1 MISRV
6 YAVYFSPAGSTGAV
20 AEHIA
25 GTIAGKC
32 NLPCKVIDFTLP
44 KMRKEQYSFDEN
56 DLVIFGMPTYA
67 GRIPNKVLPFVQT
80 LFEGNGALAVS
91 LVTFGNRSFDS
102 SLTELTEEL
111 SEKGFRVLAASAW
124 VCRHVFSRQ
133 IAAGRPDALDYVKMG
148 VFADEVLRRLH
159 TLDVDRGQCSKE
171 SAEEEWKSPVIR
183 GGEPVAPYYIP
194 KGEDGEP
201 AKFLKAKPLT
211 DTAKCTNCGI
221 CAEVCPMGSVSKENY
236 ADVPGIC
243 IKCQACV
250 LKCPE
255 GAKYW
260 DDAAFLSHVRM
271 LENNYTDRK
280 EPEWY

>member
-1 MISRV
+1 M
-6 YAVYFSPAGSTGAV
+6 
-20 AEHIA
+20 
-25 GTIAGKC
+25 
-32 NLPCKVIDFTLP
+32 
-44 KMRKEQYSFDEN
+44 
-56 DLVIFGMPTYA
+56 
-67 GRIPNKVLPFVQT
+67 
-80 LFEGNGALAVS
+80 
-91 LVTFGNRSFDS
+91 
-102 SLTELTEEL
+102 
-111 SEKGFRVLAASAW
+111 
-124 VCRHVFSRQ
+124 
-133 IAAGRPDALDYVKMG
+133 
-148 VFADEVLRRLH
+148 
-159 TLDVDRGQCSKE
+159 
-171 SAEEEWKSPVIR
+171 IR

-201 AKFLKAKPLT
+201 AKFLKAKPLI

-221 CAEVCPMGSVSKENY
+221 CTEVCPMGSVSKENY

-271 LENNYTDRK
+271 LESNFTDRK

>member
-1 MISRV
+1 M
-6 YAVYFSPAGSTGAV
+6 
-20 AEHIA
+20 
-25 GTIAGKC
+25 
-32 NLPCKVIDFTLP
+32 
-44 KMRKEQYSFDEN
+44 
-56 DLVIFGMPTYA
+56 
-67 GRIPNKVLPFVQT
+67 
-80 LFEGNGALAVS
+80 
-91 LVTFGNRSFDS
+91 
-102 SLTELTEEL
+102 
-111 SEKGFRVLAASAW
+111 
-124 VCRHVFSRQ
+124 
-133 IAAGRPDALDYVKMG
+133 
-148 VFADEVLRRLH
+148 
-159 TLDVDRGQCSKE
+159 
-171 SAEEEWKSPVIR
+171 IR

-271 LENNYTDRK
+271 LESNFTDRK